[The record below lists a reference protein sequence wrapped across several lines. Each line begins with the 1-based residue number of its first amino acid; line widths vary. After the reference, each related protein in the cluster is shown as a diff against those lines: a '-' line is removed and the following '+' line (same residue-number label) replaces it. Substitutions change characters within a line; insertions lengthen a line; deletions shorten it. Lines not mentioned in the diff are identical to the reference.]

1 MYLIIIAKLIYLIIL
16 ILFIIFI
23 IFNKNKNKYNFENE
37 LIRFIK
43 INKKELKINNIEEK
57 LAKAIKYVN
66 FIKKSKHQISYKHVE
81 KPKISF
87 ISTIFNQEKNL
98 SDFIYSIQNQKLKE
112 YELILVDD
120 FSVDNGTKII
130 EKIKENDKR
139 IKLIKNKKNF
149 GTLYSRYL
157 GELNANSKYII
168 FVDCD
173 DFVLKDGIFNSYKY
187 IEKNNIDIIQFHSI
201 WHFKNKIYLKKF
213 SYNYENALYQPY
225 LSYIFYY
232 NVESKKGSENN
243 YALWNKLIKRKI
255 VNKAFK
261 WIEEKYLKEKIITHN
276 DLIIL
281 FSFLKNANSFK
292 YIDEIGYYYH
302 FRSKKNSA
310 SNSWNNYI
318 RANEI
323 VHGLFTNIKFLYEK
337 TGNTYLDKYFCIYKV
352 QNYYHQYNKLF
363 KYINDKEYSYITEIF
378 NKLNESNYILKK
390 DKLYIFMIKRLIL
403 KKMKIKKI
411 KL

>member
-1 MYLIIIAKLIYLIIL
+1 M
-16 ILFIIFI
+16 
-23 IFNKNKNKYNFENE
+23 
-37 LIRFIK
+37 
-43 INKKELKINNIEEK
+43 
-57 LAKAIKYVN
+57 AKAIKYVN

-187 IEKNNIDIIQFHSI
+187 IEKNNIDI
-201 WHFKNKIYLKKF
+201 L
-213 SYNYENALYQPY
+213 
-225 LSYIFYY
+225 
-232 NVESKKGSENN
+232 
-243 YALWNKLIKRKI
+243 
-255 VNKAFK
+255 
-261 WIEEKYLKEKIITHN
+261 
-276 DLIIL
+276 
-281 FSFLKNANSFK
+281 
-292 YIDEIGYYYH
+292 
-302 FRSKKNSA
+302 
-310 SNSWNNYI
+310 
-318 RANEI
+318 
-323 VHGLFTNIKFLYEK
+323 
-337 TGNTYLDKYFCIYKV
+337 
-352 QNYYHQYNKLF
+352 
-363 KYINDKEYSYITEIF
+363 
-378 NKLNESNYILKK
+378 
-390 DKLYIFMIKRLIL
+390 
-403 KKMKIKKI
+403 
-411 KL
+411 